1 MLYRHPSRNNI
12 TKFLLYKRI
21 FHMAIPAKE
30 VSYLHSFLTR
40 QLQRQHFDK
49 PVGRSN
55 LEIRFLIGY
64 NAAGLQIMCDKD
76 FLRFK
81 IFNASGAASP

>member
-1 MLYRHPSRNNI
+1 MFLTKKGDDILYRHPSRNNI
-12 TKFLLYKRI
+12 ANFLLYERI

-40 QLQRQHFDK
+40 QLQRQYFDK

-55 LEIRFLIGY
+55 LV
-64 NAAGLQIMCDKD
+64 
-76 FLRFK
+76 
-81 IFNASGAASP
+81 NASGAASP

>member
-1 MLYRHPSRNNI
+1 
-12 TKFLLYKRI
+12 
-21 FHMAIPAKE
+21 MAIPAKE

-64 NAAGLQIMCDKD
+64 NAARFQIMCDKD
-76 FLRFK
+76 FLCFK

>member
-1 MLYRHPSRNNI
+1 MFLTKKGDDMLYRHPHEI
-12 TKFLLYKRI
+12 ILQIFLLYERI

-49 PVGRSN
+49 PR
-55 LEIRFLIGY
+55 R
-64 NAAGLQIMCDKD
+64 
-76 FLRFK
+76 
-81 IFNASGAASP
+81 